1 MEVLSYL
8 ALAQT
13 WNLLAGYTGLI
24 SVGQQAY
31 VGLGGYLFFALAMF
45 TGVPVLAALPIAG
58 LMVGLLSIPTGWV
71 AFRLKGA
78 YFAVGTWVIAEV
90 FRLLAAQVT
99 SLGGGSGISLPVK
112 IAASIAASREGRDLW
127 MYFLALGLAAV
138 SVLGVWALLRS
149 RWGMALTAIRDNEA
163 AAQSVGIDTRGA
175 KYFIY
180 VLAAV
185 MTGITGAF
193 LSFQRLRITP
203 DSAFSVTDWTAF
215 VIFIVVIGGIGTLEG
230 PIIGVIIFFALRSIA
245 ADWGSWYLILM
256 GATAIAVMLIDKRG
270 VWGAL
275 HAHFGWELLPTS
287 RRL

>member
-90 FRLLAAQVT
+90 FRLWPLRSPRLAAAPVFPCQSRLPHQSPPAVKVAI
-99 SLGGGSGISLPVK
+99 SGCI
-112 IAASIAASREGRDLW
+112 
-127 MYFLALGLAAV
+127 
-138 SVLGVWALLRS
+138 
-149 RWGMALTAIRDNEA
+149 
-163 AAQSVGIDTRGA
+163 
-175 KYFIY
+175 
-180 VLAAV
+180 
-185 MTGITGAF
+185 
-193 LSFQRLRITP
+193 
-203 DSAFSVTDWTAF
+203 FS
-215 VIFIVVIGGIGTLEG
+215 
-230 PIIGVIIFFALRSIA
+230 P
-245 ADWGSWYLILM
+245 
-256 GATAIAVMLIDKRG
+256 
-270 VWGAL
+270 
-275 HAHFGWELLPTS
+275 
-287 RRL
+287 